1 MEKMET
7 VDTRLGALEKRVDK
21 HGEEIDDLTERTH
34 KVETSQQLFE
44 LQLEQLIEIKDGIKE
59 INTNLTGINDTVS
72 ETKHRL
78 DMVERDHYEYKTESK
93 DKVLNLEKQRNIDH
107 NIKPSETREKL
118 FWQIVSIVTSLITAA
133 ALIFFGLNK

>member
-1 MEKMET
+1 MET

-21 HGEEIDDLTERTH
+21 HGEELDNLTERTH
-34 KVETSQQLFE
+34 KVEANQKLYE
-44 LQLEQLIEIKDGIKE
+44 LQLQELIEIKDGIKE